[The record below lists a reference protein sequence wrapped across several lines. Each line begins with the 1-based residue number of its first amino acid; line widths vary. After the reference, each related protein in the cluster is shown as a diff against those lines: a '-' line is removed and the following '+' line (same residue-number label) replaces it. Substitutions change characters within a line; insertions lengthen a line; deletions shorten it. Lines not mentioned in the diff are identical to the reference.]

1 MNRHLRQYGFSL
13 TETLM
18 AVATL
23 AIGLM
28 FIGGTFMT
36 GIYFSTVSTER
47 TIAAAAA
54 DEAFAK
60 IRLYGLDPN
69 SSGLDTAM
77 FSPYEQIAPIPVA
90 QLMEESLYPSTGGGT
105 ERQYS
110 WAALC
115 KRISTGSDRVRC
127 VVFVSRKTGA
137 NSKYWVRQSGAAW
150 PALAPSDLP
159 RPLRVTIVKDATVPA
174 LDEVLLK
181 DVVPGDTVDEL
192 AFVSDGSALV
202 DNDTG
207 EMYRVLE
214 RYADAPD
221 RIRLKLDR
229 QWSGAAAALPASG
242 WVWVVP
248 PTVSGGRN
256 PVIGVYQNVVR
267 LSGRNVIASSG
278 RNVFRSLGR

>member
-1 MNRHLRQYGFSL
+1 MDRHLRQYGFSL

-18 AVATL
+18 AVGTL

-77 FSPYEQIAPIPVA
+77 FSPYEQIAPMPAA
-90 QLMEESLYPSTGGGT
+90 QLMQESLYPSTGGNT

-115 KRISTGSDRVRC
+115 KRIRSSNDLIQCT
-127 VVFVSRKTGA
+127 VFVSRKTGA
-137 NSKYWVRQSGAAW
+137 NSIYWTRSGG
-150 PALAPSDLP
+150 ALVPSSVP
-159 RPLRVTIVKDATVPA
+159 RPLRIAVQNVTPVDFSEMLIKDDIPTDAI
-174 LDEVLLK
+174 
-181 DVVPGDTVDEL
+181 DEL
-192 AFVSDGSALV
+192 AFVNDGSVLV
-202 DNDTG
+202 AETG
-207 EMYRVLE
+207 EIYHVLK
-214 RYADAPD
+214 RFADTPD
-221 RIRLKLDR
+221 RIRLDR
-229 QWSGAAAALPASG
+229 PWMSSMTPLPAGG
-242 WVWVVP
+242 WMWVVP
-248 PTVSGGRN
+248 PAVSGGRN
-256 PVIGVYQNVVR
+256 PVIGVYQNVIR
-267 LSGRNVIASSG
+267 LSGR
-278 RNVFRSLGR
+278 